1 MIAATLLGDNDHLG
15 GKLAT
20 TLYPASYVNA
30 IRMDEMELDVGVGRG
45 DRFYAGPKVLP
56 FGFGLALTTFLIQPL
71 SRGGSSSD
79 TAGTPQ
85 RLSTGSA
92 ARLLSYSVNVSNV
105 GAVPGDEVIMLF
117 FEPMATPAQLS
128 SRLIRQLSDYQRV
141 HLLPGESQTV
151 AFGVTSRSL
160 KLVDRATGDFVS
172 TPGDYDI
179 VVTNGV
185 SEVMRQR
192 VVVEGAQ
199 VVLERFPG
207 APRTAA
213 AAPAAAA

>member
-1 MIAATLLGDNDHLG
+1 M
-15 GKLAT
+15 
-20 TLYPASYVNA
+20 
-30 IRMDEMELDVGVGRG
+30 
-45 DRFYAGPKVLP
+45 
-56 FGFGLALTTFLIQPL
+56 
-71 SRGGSSSD
+71 
-79 TAGTPQ
+79 
-85 RLSTGSA
+85 
-92 ARLLSYSVNVSNV
+92 
-105 GAVPGDEVIMLF
+105 
-117 FEPMATPAQLS
+117 
-128 SRLIRQLSDYQRV
+128 
-141 HLLPGESQTV
+141 
-151 AFGVTSRSL
+151 TSRSL